1 MAMRRFLAFAGL
13 VLLAGS
19 LQMAAQR
26 GGGHGASGGHSGFS
40 GGSHFSAG
48 SGHSFS
54 GVRSGSSFAPRS
66 GSRASTFR
74 SPLASRSLRPRNNS
88 TSLRLRTYGYGRG
101 YGFRNCYG
109 GYGCGYGY
117 GGYGYPYIGGAFDPY
132 WWWDSGSSYDQD
144 YQDQVG
150 LANEMN
156 QQSLDE
162 QRMRQQAEQYS
173 SGQYSS
179 EPNSYA
185 RSRAPAARQAERT
198 QAVPPTVLI
207 FRDQHKEEI
216 QNYAI
221 IGQTLWNFSPQRTE
235 KIPLSD
241 LDLPATTKEND
252 ERGLDFRLPAGSEG
266 Q

>member
-1 MAMRRFLAFAGL
+1 MAMRRFTAFAGFL
-13 VLLAGS
+13 VLAAS
-19 LQMAAQR
+19 LQVAAQR

-40 GGSHFSAG
+40 GGSHFSG
-48 SGHSFS
+48 GGHSFG
-54 GVRSGSSFAPRS
+54 GVRSSSGFAPRP
-66 GSRASTFR
+66 GSRGYASR
-74 SPLASRSLRPRNNS
+74 APLASRNYRSRGYNNS
-88 TSLRLRTYGYGRG
+88 TGLRIRTYGYGYGRG
-101 YGFRNCYG
+101 YGYRNNCYG
-109 GYGCGYGY
+109 IYGCAYGY
-117 GGYGYPYIGGAFDPY
+117 GPWIGAGLDPY

-162 QRMRQQAEQYS
+162 QRMRQQAEQNS
-173 SGQYSS
+173 SGS
-179 EPNSYA
+179 NTYA
-185 RSRAPAARQAERT
+185 RSAPPARLQAERT
-198 QAVPPTVLI
+198 QISPPTVLV

-221 IGQTLWNFSPQRTE
+221 IGQTLWSFAPQRTE

-252 ERGLDFRLPAGSEG
+252 ERGLDFRLPASSEG